1 MQLIRSFLLLPL
13 ALGLLYVTWTPAAHA
28 DDNLPFSGAITQWLE
43 NDTIKIERFF
53 SKGHEVKRVGWR
65 GEKKWF
71 EIDFSQDSTVTPN
84 ESKVTVA
91 SSSISQEPKPALS
104 VVEPPTAPVPSKPA
118 VPTPSAPLTTATAQ
132 TAPPATVKP
141 PKPNTEAKAD
151 VAGTTSELF
160 AAQLQETKQAETI
173 NPDANTT
180 TSAVTAETN
189 AIKPAP
195 STSSNTSDVDTG
207 EQPAENDQNSTDKK
221 GGNTPSA
228 HDTDQ
233 AHGKDEADGHDDHG
247 HGVPGKGLSV
257 LWVIPFV
264 GMLLS
269 IAIMPLVV
277 PHFWHGNYGKVAA
290 GWITVFAIPF
300 LATFKGDAFYEIL
313 HIVLLDFVPFI
324 ILLGALF
331 TAAGGI
337 CLKGSLRG
345 SPGVNTLILFIGTV
359 LASWMGTTGA
369 AMLLIRPILR
379 ANAWRKHQ
387 VHVVVF
393 FIFLVA
399 NIGGSLTPLGDPPLF
414 LGFLKG
420 VDFFWTMKLL
430 PVMAPLSLVLL
441 VVFFIFDSYKFR
453 DEGTPPDDGE
463 KQPLRLEGKFNFVMV
478 GCIIGA
484 ILFSKSLAD
493 GKFKDTT
500 VGEEMVGV
508 IVKTSESPEPIKGAL
523 VRDESNETTLVI
535 KQSDETK
542 VTVSVASITERNTPD
557 KAIAPSDL
565 FKYEGE
571 MDKAKSALKEYVK
584 ANPDGPFSDSNNDYF
599 DLRKAHLHA
608 VTHVNGLRAD
618 KTHDE
623 TKGLHIYGV
632 TVSYANLVR
641 DGLMILIALISLW
654 YTPMYRVEK
663 DDHGHEVPAPGEE
676 DNNVRAA
683 NGFTWEPILEVAKL
697 FIAIF
702 ICMIPALKILQAGV
716 DGELKSVI
724 LAVQNSTNDPINMMY
739 FWLTGVL
746 SSFLDNAPTYVV
758 FFNTAGGDPATLM
771 GPMAQTLLAIS
782 CGAVFMGANT
792 YIGNAPNFM
801 VKAIAEEN
809 GVKMPSFFGYMA
821 WSVCILIPVFIVVGF
836 VYFMS

>member
-1 MQLIRSFLLLPL
+1 VPE
-13 ALGLLYVTWTPAAHA
+13 P
-28 DDNLPFSGAITQWLE
+28 
-43 NDTIKIERFF
+43 
-53 SKGHEVKRVGWR
+53 SK
-65 GEKKWF
+65 
-71 EIDFSQDSTVTPN
+71 
-84 ESKVTVA
+84 
-91 SSSISQEPKPALS
+91 
-104 VVEPPTAPVPSKPA
+104 PTAP
-118 VPTPSAPLTTATAQ
+118 TPSTPLTTATAQ
-132 TAPPATVKP
+132 TAPPATAKSSE
-141 PKPNTEAKAD
+141 PNTRAKPD
-151 VAGTTSELF
+151 VAGTTSEPS
-160 AAQLQETKQAETI
+160 AAQPPETKQAETI
-173 NPDANTT
+173 NLDANKTT
-180 TSAVTAETN
+180 PAVLTETN
-189 AIKPAP
+189 ATKSAP
-195 STSSNTSDVDTG
+195 SNNSANATGVATG
-207 EQPAENDQNSTDKK
+207 EQPAENDQNSTEKK
-221 GGNTPSA
+221 GGGTPSA
-228 HDTDQ
+228 HDTDK
-233 AHGKDEADGHDDHG
+233 AHGKDGDHGHNGDHGHDHHA

-300 LATFKGDAFYEIL
+300 LATFKGPALYEIL

-324 ILLGALF
+324 ILLAALF

-430 PVMAPLSLVLL
+430 PVMAPVSLVLL
-441 VVFFIFDSYKFR
+441 VIFFIFDSYKFR

-463 KQPLRLEGKFNFVMV
+463 KKPLRLQGAFNFVMV

-493 GKFKDTT
+493 GTFKDAD
-500 VGEEMVGV
+500 VGKKMNPQIEKAEKEMDAAKDKLKAHVDAN
-508 IVKTSESPEPIKGAL
+508 KGGTF
-523 VRDESNETTLVI
+523 DESN
-535 KQSDETK
+535 
-542 VTVSVASITERNTPD
+542 TE
-557 KAIAPSDL
+557 
-565 FKYEGE
+565 
-571 MDKAKSALKEYVK
+571 
-584 ANPDGPFSDSNNDYF
+584 YF
-599 DLRKAHLHA
+599 NLRKAHLHA
-608 VTHVNGLRAD
+608 VTDVNKLRAD
-618 KTHDE
+618 KSHDE
-623 TKGLHIYGV
+623 TMGYPIYHV
-632 TVSYANLVR
+632 KVPYANMVR
-641 DGLMILIALISLW
+641 DGLLILIALISLW
-654 YTPMYRVEK
+654 YTPMYRMEK
-663 DDHGHEVPAPGEE
+663 DEHGHEVPAPGEE

-724 LAVQNSTNDPINMMY
+724 LAVQSSTNDPVNMMY
-739 FWLTGVL
+739 FWLTGIL

-758 FFNTAGGDPATLM
+758 FFNTAGGDPTTLM

-821 WSVCILIPVFIVVGF
+821 WSVCILIPVFIIVGF